1 MCAGTAG
8 AAMLIVCSPPLAVLW
23 QTSIF
28 SRPLPKSPPP
38 ASAQVDV
45 VWLVVLVERVVDVV
59 LEVVCPLSS
68 ESFSPDSDSDSW
80 SSADCPSR
88 PPVVV
93 VCVEVVWDSVVLVA
107 GWLSV
112 EPVVTCAR
120 PTPAAA
126 ANASPTSAPTTERRV
141 MRVSLLRTWNPFG
154 AWRAGAY
161 VWSVAID
168 GRNLRRAPS
177 DGGLR
182 CGRVPAAWVRRAERV
197 GFPSP

>member
-8 AAMLIVCSPPLAVLW
+8 AAMLIVCSPPLPVLW

-28 SRPLPKSPPP
+28 SWPLPKSPPS
-38 ASAQVDV
+38 ASSPVDV
-45 VWLVVLVERVVDVV
+45 VWLVLIGVDGVVDVV
-59 LEVVCPLSS
+59 LG
-68 ESFSPDSDSDSW
+68 
-80 SSADCPSR
+80 
-88 PPVVV
+88 
-93 VCVEVVWDSVVLVA
+93 A

-126 ANASPTSAPTTERRV
+126 ANASPTSAPTRERRV
-141 MRVSLLRTWNPFG
+141 TRVSLLRTWNPFG
-154 AWRAGAY
+154 AWGAGAY

-168 GRNLRRAPS
+168 GRNLRRALS

-182 CGRVPAAWVRRAERV
+182 RGRSPDRPGVRRAARV
-197 GFPSP
+197 GFRSP